1 MYLSRIIIRNF
12 RNFSDLDVS
21 LKRNV
26 VVVGE
31 NGVGKSNLIYALRL
45 LFDPS
50 LPDSSRQLG
59 LSDFWDGIE
68 TPGEDARISVSVEI
82 KEFDTELNVLAALTE
97 YRLDDDADTVRLTY
111 EFRPLAAL
119 GRLPESE
126 ADYEFVCYGG
136 QSDTKRFGHNLRR
149 RLALELLPA
158 LRDAEGDLANWR
170 RSPLRPLIERVFGGI
185 PRNELDEVQDAIE
198 AATDRLGSFTA
209 VRQLERGLQDLF
221 VAMSGPNHDISP
233 SLGFGGTDVNKLYRN
248 VRLLID
254 EGRRSIGDASLGAAN
269 IAYLTLK
276 TLELQRLMDDNRRS
290 HSLLAI
296 EEPEAHLHPHLQ
308 RSVYR
313 HFFEEIGNETADERI
328 SLLLTTH
335 SPHIAS
341 VVPLRSLVLLKQSD
355 DGATVGRSTASADL
369 SKDDEDDL
377 ARYLDVNRA
386 ELLFARG
393 IILVEGDA
401 ERFLLPIFGKSMG
414 YEFDQLGITVCS
426 VSGTN
431 FLPYVKLLLALDIP
445 FSVITDWDP
454 VEGRNPLGYNRAANL
469 ATVIA
474 ATRESIDPVEFKREI
489 KKLDGGALSDKCDGY
504 GVFTNY
510 HTLEIDL
517 FNDGFAEPVIR
528 TLRESSWSEERAA
541 WIDGWADDNHTLDVE
556 NYLKLIEVVGKGR
569 FAQRLATR
577 IAGMRPP
584 GYIER
589 AIQFVAQNV

>member
-1 MYLSRIIIRNF
+1 MYLSRIVVKNF
-12 RNFSDLDVS
+12 RNFSNLDVS

-31 NGVGKSNLIYALRL
+31 NGVGKSNLTYALRL

-68 TPGEDARISVSVEI
+68 SPDEDDRIAVSVEI
-82 KEFDTELNVLAALTE
+82 KEFDTDLNVLAVLTE
-97 YRLDDDADTVRLTY
+97 YRLDDDAETVRLTY

-119 GRLPESE
+119 GRSPESD

-136 QSDTKRFGHNLRR
+136 QSDTKRFGHDLRR

-170 RSPLRPLIERVFGGI
+170 RSPLRPLVERVFGGI
-185 PRNELDEVQDAIE
+185 PRSELDEVQEAIE
-198 AATDRLGSFTA
+198 AATNRLGNFTA
-209 VRQLERGLQDLF
+209 VRQLEGGLQDLF
-221 VAMSGPNHDISP
+221 AAMSGPNHDISP

-254 EGRRSIGDASLGAAN
+254 QGRRSIGDASLGAAN

-313 HFFEEIGNETADERI
+313 HFFEEIGNETADERL

-341 VVPLRSLVLLKQSD
+341 VAPLRSLLLLKQTG
-355 DGATVGRSTASADL
+355 DGGTVGHSTAGANL
-369 SKDDEDDL
+369 SRDDEDDL

-386 ELLFARG
+386 EILFARG

-401 ERFLLPIFGKSMG
+401 ERFLLPIFGKAMG
-414 YEFDQLGITVCS
+414 YEFDQLGISVCS

-454 VEGRNPLGYNRAANL
+454 VEGRNALGFNRAANL
-469 ATVIA
+469 AAVIA
-474 ATRESIDPVEFKREI
+474 AVREGVNRVAFNREL
-489 KKLDGGALSDKCDGY
+489 KAMGASDLSDRCEEY
-504 GVFTNY
+504 GVFTNN

-517 FNDGFAEPVIR
+517 FNCGFAVQVIE
-528 TLRESSWSEERAA
+528 TLRESSWAERRAA
-541 WIDGWADDNHTLDVE
+541 WIDGWADDNDTLDAE
-556 NYLKLIEVVGKGR
+556 NYLALIELVGKGR

-577 IAGMRPP
+577 IVGMTPP

-589 AIQFVAQNV
+589 AIEFVAQNV

>member
-1 MYLSRIIIRNF
+1 MYLSRVVIKNF
-12 RNFSDLDVS
+12 RNFSSLDVS

-59 LSDFWDGIE
+59 LSDFWDGVE
-68 TPGEDARISVSVEI
+68 SPGQNDRIAISVEI
-82 KEFDTELNVLAALTE
+82 KEFDTDLNVLAVLTE

-119 GRLPESE
+119 GRQPVSDG
-126 ADYEFVCYGG
+126 DYEFVCYGG
-136 QSDTKRFGHNLRR
+136 ESDTKRFGHDLRR

-170 RSPLRPLIERVFGGI
+170 RSPLRPLIERVFGNI
-185 PRNELDEVQDAIE
+185 QRNDLDEVQEAID
-198 AATDRLGSFTA
+198 AATDRLGNFDA
-209 VRQLERGLQDLF
+209 VRQLEGGLQGLF
-221 VAMSGPNHDISP
+221 AAMSGPNHDISP

-254 EGRRSIGDASLGAAN
+254 NGRRSIGDASLGAAN

-276 TLELQRLMDDNRRS
+276 TLELQRLMNDNRRS

-313 HFFEEIGNETADERI
+313 HFFEEIGGETADERL

-341 VVPLRSLVLLKQSD
+341 VAPLRSLLLLKETSD
-355 DGATVGRSTASADL
+355 RGTVGHSTATVNLRR
-369 SKDDEDDL
+369 DDEDDL

-386 ELLFARG
+386 EILFARG
-393 IILVEGDA
+393 IILVEGDG
-401 ERFLLPIFGKSMG
+401 ERFLLPTFGRSMG
-414 YEFDQLGITVCS
+414 FEFDQLGVTVCS

-454 VEGRNPLGYNRAANL
+454 VDGRNPLGFNRAANL
-469 ATVIA
+469 ATVVA
-474 ATRESIDPVEFKREI
+474 AAREGIDRVAFNREL
-489 KKLDGGALSDKCDGY
+489 KALDGDELSERCDGY
-504 GVFTNY
+504 GVFTNF
-510 HTLEIDL
+510 HTLEVDL
-517 FNDGFAEPVIR
+517 FNGGFAAQIIG
-528 TLRESSWSEERAA
+528 TLRESSWSEARTA
-541 WIDGWADDNHTLDVE
+541 WIDGWEADNDTLDPA
-556 NYLKLIEVVGKGR
+556 NYLKLIEAVGKGR
-569 FAQRLATR
+569 FAQRLASR
-577 IAGMRPP
+577 IGSMNPP
-584 GYIER
+584 AYIAR
-589 AIQFVAQNV
+589 AIEFVARNV